1 MGVTTTCTAA
11 SSPATMS
18 SCPRGGTRFPSMP
31 RPWTAAPGVR
41 EALVS
46 GFSALGLSFPTCNT
60 VMTDQEYV
68 LCKWKKRLWP
78 AKILSKTGAPRKPS
92 VTNAKET
99 SFKVEILGLEEQI
112 RVNCADT
119 EPLKE
124 EHIQNIASNLDQG
137 KNSSEAVEELKYRR
151 ALKIALDIL
160 NQNDSPRQVPPSEE
174 EPSTQLSQKNKRRS
188 LSSTPLT
195 ACRSLLTKEKLE
207 FDAPKKKRDKQNNPN
222 LKTDT
227 KKQKWKHSFILEEGT
242 KAHEAG
248 TKPSKRRTG
257 DLHNTSN
264 PKSKN
269 DKMPESKSL
278 IRQKKIKPGLLPK
291 SQTKNK
297 SSLKPKEEES
307 KQGRKRPRGAGSPI
321 SCINDFREDQVHPLT
336 EESNPV
342 SISCKSDT
350 VVPVRRRAN
359 TKGQPRRTVLDS
371 SCECASDNMESS
383 ISNESES
390 LAKKL
395 DRKKSVNLKHREQET
410 NATASSCRKR
420 KCRNCPESSPGPSN
434 HGNISDGF
442 LPKLKEEENKSTSH
456 MLRNNKVNDFQL
468 PDFEEDE
475 GLESS
480 DMSLK
485 ISSSE
490 NLSLLSAL
498 VDEEEEEDEE
508 LPSILSHQ
516 VVEPQSIEEG
526 ILVWCKLRRYPYWPA
541 VVKKVKRKH
550 KKANVL
556 FIEGNTNDKTKGF
569 SVSLRNLKHFDCE
582 EKQDLIDRAKEAYCR
597 EIEWCIQLISDYRIR
612 VGCHSFTGSFLE
624 YFADDISYPVRK
636 EGIQGL
642 VQMTFPNV
650 AEEELEES
658 SSETSPSKPSKK
670 LLPDR
675 TRAARDKANEKIVE
689 FIVKTKGAEEHLLAI
704 LKSRKQSRW
713 LKEFLNSSQYVT
725 CVETYL
731 EDEEQLDLVVN
742 YLKEVYHEI
751 DTGNLHRINGDGIK
765 FISDVLL
772 PEAIIY
778 AISAVDDIDY
788 KKAEEKY
795 IKGPSVSKRER
806 EIFDEEILERK
817 KWKTELASEDSK

>member
-1 MGVTTTCTAA
+1 
-11 SSPATMS
+11 
-18 SCPRGGTRFPSMP
+18 
-31 RPWTAAPGVR
+31 
-41 EALVS
+41 
-46 GFSALGLSFPTCNT
+46 
-60 VMTDQEYV
+60 MTDQEYV

-78 AKILSKTGAPRKPS
+78 AKILSKIGVPGKPP
-92 VTNAKET
+92 VTNAKEA
-99 SFKVEILGLEEQI
+99 SFKVKILGLEEQTS
-112 RVNCADT
+112 VNCADT

-124 EHIQNIASNLDQG
+124 EYIQNIASNLDQG

-151 ALKIALDIL
+151 SLKIALDIL
-160 NQNDSPRQVPPSEE
+160 NQNDSPRQVPPSED
-174 EPSTQLSQKNKRRS
+174 EPSTQLSQKHNTRS

-195 ACRSLLTKEKLE
+195 TCQSFLTKEELE
-207 FDAPKKKRDKQNNPN
+207 FETPKKKREQKNNPN

-227 KKQKWKHSFILEEGT
+227 KKQKLKHSLTLEEGA
-242 KAHEAG
+242 KAHEDG
-248 TKPSKRRTG
+248 TKPSECRTR
-257 DLHNTSN
+257 DLYNASN
-264 PKSKN
+264 SAKN
-269 DKMPESKSL
+269 CKMMESKSL
-278 IRQKKIKPGLLPK
+278 TRQKKIKPRLLPK
-291 SQTKNK
+291 SQTTNK
-297 SSLKPKEEES
+297 SSLKPKEEKS
-307 KQGRKRPRGAGSPI
+307 KQGRKRPKGAGSPI
-321 SCINDFREDQVHPLT
+321 SCINDFPEDQVHPLT
-336 EESNPV
+336 EESSPV
-342 SISCKSDT
+342 SVSCKSDT
-350 VVPVRRRAN
+350 IVSVRRAN
-359 TKGQPRRTVLDS
+359 TKGRPRRTILDS
-371 SCECASDNMESS
+371 SCECASDDLDSS
-383 ISNESES
+383 ISNESEN

-395 DRKKSVNLKHREQET
+395 DGRKKPVNLKRRKQET
-410 NATASSCRKR
+410 NATLSPCRKK

-434 HGNISDGF
+434 HGNISDSF
-442 LPKLKEEENKSTSH
+442 LSKLKEEENKNTSH
-456 MLRNNKVNDFQL
+456 MLRNKVKDFQL

-480 DMSLK
+480 GMSSK

-490 NLSLLSAL
+490 NFSLISAL

-516 VVEPQSIEEG
+516 EPQSIEEG

-541 VVKKVKRKH
+541 VVKTVKRKH
-550 KKANVL
+550 RKANVL

-569 SVSLRNLKHFDCE
+569 SVSLKNLKHFDCE
-582 EKQDLIDRAKEAYCR
+582 EKQDLIDQAKEAYCQ
-597 EIEWCIQLISDYRIR
+597 EIEWCIRLISDYRIR

-642 VQMTFPNV
+642 VQMSFTNI

-658 SSETSPSKPSKK
+658 PPETSPSKPSKK

-675 TRAARDKANEKIVE
+675 TRAARDKANKKIVE

-742 YLKEVYHEI
+742 YLKQVYHEI
-751 DTGNLHRINGDGIK
+751 DTRSLHRINGDGIK

-806 EIFDEEILERK
+806 EIFDEEILGRK